1 MNRSQKLNRNTINLT
16 KHDTYMATLVH
27 DELVLEQEQEVVG
40 LLVLHNADL
49 HWGTAVLVVEVLG
62 PQSAGSL
69 LVLMQRPHG
78 YSRQQST
85 EDKKRFEEQH
95 KS

>member
-1 MNRSQKLNRNTINLT
+1 MAQ
-16 KHDTYMATLVH
+16 TYMATLVH

-69 LVLMQRPHG
+69 LVL
-78 YSRQQST
+78 
-85 EDKKRFEEQH
+85 
-95 KS
+95 